1 MTEDRRTSA
10 GHLEKRGSSRG
21 IILDCTIRIRRT
33 WKRLLDGH
41 CGVVNVKDR
50 DERFAE
56 QPCQVAAVVPQG
68 SRENGGW
75 TASEWLSRG
84 EERKMAQFAQY
95 AMAATEEALQD
106 ANWKPEP
113 FEQREAT
120 GVCLGSGIGNFD
132 EIYNTVIAYDRGGYK
147 KVNPLFV
154 PKLLIN
160 LGAGHISMK
169 YGFMG
174 PSHSATTACTT
185 GAHSIGDAARFIACG
200 DADVMVA
207 GGAESCI
214 HPLAIGGF
222 ARARSLAT
230 GFNDDPEKASRPF
243 DADRVGF
250 VVGEG
255 AAVMILEEL
264 EHALARGARIYAELK
279 GYGCSSDAHHMT
291 SPKENGEGAF
301 MAMKKA
307 LKQAQLRPAAVDYVN
322 AHATSTIVGD
332 AAENTA
338 IKALL
343 LGPDGKDKAADV
355 NVSSTKGALGHLLGG
370 AGAIEALIS
379 VLAIHENTMP
389 PTINLDRLADG
400 FDCNYAPNDPQSRQ
414 IDFARTMANSGDPGR
429 GTQCLVPAESAK
441 GLGYFDIMLGAY
453 EIFKRSELILSLLA
467 GPGSLV
473 DASGY
478 TFTDKDT
485 KPGKIKV
492 KKTSKASTKKK
503 ADDAKDGPIDTSP
516 TASPLPTLDSKVV
529 SVFPT
534 GKPREDDLLETVIC
548 KHCKRPTLKQ
558 TAADHVRG
566 CLKAKQEK
574 ARKKK
579 EARDAA
585 NRLKA
590 GDDRD
595 DDGPDKADGDNP
607 NMGQKSAKKS
617 ATKGTEDGNRKGK
630 KRKADED
637 DGKESKKKKKKDEP
651 KQKTAKPKGPVDV
664 EKQCG
669 VTLPNGAQCARSL
682 TCKSHSMGAKRSV
695 PGRTLPYDMLLQQY
709 QKKNQARQQK
719 AAIDANA
726 PLQEDIENT
735 GPIDSDE
742 ERDSVMAAIARSAP
756 QPLVRHPIITTK
768 SKYRYVRIKEQMSHA
783 MGVRNGGGLFS
794 NDDSQPLFGGILFS
808 TVAADLD
815 SSSSLDANGEA
826 DVSAGGMDAGKR
838 STVPGG
844 HKTPV
849 TSAA

>member
-1 MTEDRRTSA
+1 MLGNGVRRS
-10 GHLEKRGSSRG
+10 
-21 IILDCTIRIRRT
+21 

-41 CGVVNVKDR
+41 CGIVNVKDR

-68 SRENGGW
+68 MREEGGW
-75 TASEWLSRG
+75 TASEWLGRG
-84 EERKMAQFAQY
+84 EERKMAKFAQY

-106 ANWKPEP
+106 AEWKPEL

-132 EIYNTVIAYDRGGYK
+132 EMYNTTIAYDKGGYK

-174 PSHSATTACTT
+174 PSHAATTACTT
-185 GAHSIGDAARFIACG
+185 GAHSVGDAARFIACG

-230 GFNDDPEKASRPF
+230 AYNDTPEKASRPF
-243 DADRVGF
+243 DADRGGF

-255 AAVMILEEL
+255 AAVLILEEL

-307 LKQAQLRPAAVDYVN
+307 LKQARLRPSAVDYIN

-332 AAENTA
+332 AAENAA
-338 IKALL
+338 IKSLL
-343 LGPDGKDKAADV
+343 LGPEGKLMAADV

-370 AGAIEALIS
+370 AGAVEALIS
-379 VLAIHENTMP
+379 VLAVHENTMP

-400 FDCNYAPNDPQSRQ
+400 FDCNYAPNEPQSRQ
-414 IDFARTMANSGDPGR
+414 IDVALTNSFGFVFCLSLYFQFALTMANHGAPGR
-429 GTQCLVPAESAK
+429 GRKTPISIESAEL
-441 GLGYFDIMLGAY
+441 LGCFSIGSEYL
-453 EIFKRSELILSLLA
+453 RS
-467 GPGSLV
+467 GSLI

-503 ADDAKDGPIDTSP
+503 ADEAKDGPIDTSP
-516 TASPLPTLDSKVV
+516 TASPLPVLDSKVV

-534 GKPREDDLLETVIC
+534 GKPRENDLLETVIC

-558 TAADHVRG
+558 TAAEHVRS

-595 DDGPDKADGDNP
+595 DEPDRADGET
-607 NMGQKSAKKS
+607 MGQKSAKK
-617 ATKGTEDGNRKGK
+617 ATTGDDNRKGK
-630 KRKADED
+630 KRKADDD

-651 KQKTAKPKGPVDV
+651 KHKTAKPKGPVDV

-742 ERDSVMAAIARSAP
+742 ERDAVMAAIARSAP
-756 QPLVRHPIITTK
+756 QPLVRHPLITTK

-783 MGVRNGGGLFS
+783 MGVRSGGGLFS
-794 NDDSQPLFGGILFS
+794 NDDSQPLFGGLLFS
-808 TVAADLD
+808 SVANDID
-815 SSSSLDANGEA
+815 SSVDANGEI
-826 DVSAGGMDAGKR
+826 DTG
-838 STVPGG
+838 TIPGSRN
-844 HKTPV
+844 TPI
-849 TSAA
+849 TAA